1 MRLQP
6 LLAEHAP
13 MAGGNDSGAVESSG
27 PIAQQIILHLED
39 RGFVPFHPALSERFG
54 HKAAIFVG
62 MALYWTR
69 HSLRNH
75 PQRGGWF
82 HMSIAQWQTAIG
94 LTRTEQAT
102 VRTELMGAGVLEE
115 LLIGRPSVLNYRIN
129 VKALTAALGATKH
142 GPSKPSLEAVASWMR
157 SCRVYY
163 KPLADIASNIAAG
176 LYLSYLLQCH
186 RDQLRAGQLD
196 NGCISASQL
205 DISESLALGTKVQ
218 RNARDRLKKAGLI
231 QESGAGGSLVR
242 LNFEALLLCLRGQAI
257 KPLKKSA
264 PSADLG
270 VGAATATPRAS
281 AAQLASIAL
290 PERPAASGPGLDLSG
305 LGIGLQQL
313 TLTLE
318 GVTATCPPAP
328 KRSRDL
334 LLHFLE
340 DSFPAPVGNRQVG
353 KVTNDSQKPLDSAV
367 KRNSDSDLRDLP
379 HPLERAQ
386 APRQKNAVSCI
397 LGSSESAVSY
407 NEPLQSSAQT
417 CRLNLPFPATY
428 IQDDISITTTTSK
441 VAQELEGSSSGLEF
455 APEEGE
461 VSLQAEKAQLV
472 FPIALSASQREAVE
486 SVIRGLA
493 FPDQQ
498 ELLDE
503 LHGQMAR
510 GKEIRS
516 PAGWLHGIVTKK
528 AQGQPVALVYA
539 AEVAQ
544 ARMETMTREKFD
556 ELGERLGQPAE
567 PNQRFVQNIEMN
579 EVFSKLT
586 PGVVYVIRSTGSLVQ
601 IDVSSNVLRIK
612 KADQRAWFVWLN
624 AGPVVRALRENDLF
638 PAEE

>member
-13 MAGGNDSGAVESSG
+13 MSGGDDSGAVESSG
-27 PIAQQIILHLED
+27 PVAQQIILHLED

-82 HMSIAQWQTAIG
+82 HMSIAQWQTSIG

-102 VRTELMGAGVLEE
+102 VRTELMEAGVLEE

-129 VKALTAALGATKH
+129 VKALTAALGGTKH
-142 GPSKPSLEAVASWMR
+142 GPSKPNLEAVASWMR

-196 NGCISASQL
+196 NGCVSASQL

-231 QESGAGGSLVR
+231 QECGSGGALVR

-264 PSADLG
+264 RSADLA
-270 VGAATATPRAS
+270 VGAAPATTGEPQVAS
-281 AAQLASIAL
+281 TAL
-290 PERPAASGPGLDLSG
+290 PERAAASGPGLDLSG

-318 GVTATCPPAP
+318 GVTAARPPAP

-353 KVTNDSQKPLDSAV
+353 KENDASQKSLVSAI
-367 KRNSDSDLRDLP
+367 KRSSDNDLGDLP
-379 HPLERAQ
+379 SPLQRAQ
-386 APRQKNAVSCI
+386 ASGLKNAVSCI
-397 LGSSESAVSY
+397 LGSSESAVSC
-407 NEPLQSSAQT
+407 NGHPGNLAET
-417 CRLNLPFPATY
+417 CKLDLPFPATY
-428 IQDDISITTTTSK
+428 IQDVISITTTTSE

-461 VSLQAEKAQLV
+461 VGLQEEKAQLV
-472 FPIALSASQREAVE
+472 FPIALSASHREAVE
-486 SVIRGLA
+486 RVLHGLA

-503 LHGQMAR
+503 LQGQMAR

-556 ELGERLGQPAE
+556 ELGERLGLPAE
-567 PNQRFVQNIEMN
+567 PNQRFMQNIEMN
-579 EVFSKLT
+579 EVLSKLT
-586 PGVVYVIRSTGSLVQ
+586 PGVVYIIRSTGSLVQ
-601 IDVSSNVLRIK
+601 IDGSTNVLRVK
-612 KADQRAWFVWLN
+612 RADQQAWFVMLN
-624 AGPVVRALRENDLF
+624 AGPLVRALRTNDLF

>member
-1 MRLQP
+1 MPLQP

-142 GPSKPSLEAVASWMR
+142 GPTKPSLEAVASWMR

-231 QESGAGGSLVR
+231 QECGAGGSLVR
-242 LNFEALLLCLRGQAI
+242 LNFEAILLCLRGQAI

-264 PSADLG
+264 RSTDLEVGDAPVSASKSQ
-270 VGAATATPRAS
+270 VAP
-281 AAQLASIAL
+281 IAL
-290 PERPAASGPGLDLSG
+290 PERPAVAGPSLDLSG

-318 GVTATCPPAP
+318 GVTATRPPVP

-340 DSFPAPVGNRQVG
+340 DSFPAPVGNRQVDKAIYG
-353 KVTNDSQKPLDSAV
+353 SQKPLESAL
-367 KRNSDSDLRDLP
+367 KRNGDNDLRDIP
-379 HPLERAQ
+379 NPLERAL

-397 LGSSESAVSY
+397 LGPSESAVSC
-407 NEPLQSSAQT
+407 NEPLQNSAES
-417 CRLNLPFPATY
+417 CRLDLPFPATY
-428 IQDDISITTTTSK
+428 IQDDISITTTTSE

-455 APEEGE
+455 APKEGE
-461 VSLQAEKAQLV
+461 VSLQADKAQLV

-486 SVIRGLA
+486 SVICGLA
-493 FPDQQ
+493 FSDQQ

-544 ARMETMTREKFD
+544 ARMETMTREKF
-556 ELGERLGQPAE
+556 EEFGERFGLPAE

-601 IDVSSNVLRIK
+601 IDVSTNVLRVK
-612 KADQRAWFVWLN
+612 RSDQQAWFVVMN
-624 AGPVVRALRENDLF
+624 AGPLVRALRTNDLF

>member
-13 MAGGNDSGAVESSG
+13 MVGGDDSGAVESSV

-82 HMSIAQWQTAIG
+82 HMSIAQWQTSIG

-102 VRTELMGAGVLEE
+102 VRTELMEAGVLEE
-115 LLIGRPSVLNYRIN
+115 QLIGRPSVLNYRIN
-129 VKALTAALGATKH
+129 VKALTAALGGTKH

-218 RNARDRLKKAGLI
+218 RNARDRLKKSGLI
-231 QESGAGGSLVR
+231 QECGAGGSLVR
-242 LNFEALLLCLRGQAI
+242 LNFEAILLCLRGQAI

-264 PSADLG
+264 RSADLS
-270 VGAATATPRAS
+270 VGAATARAKVTES
-281 AAQLASIAL
+281 QVSSNAL
-290 PERPAASGPGLDLSG
+290 PERPAASVPGLDLSG

-318 GVTATCPPAP
+318 GVTATHPPAP

-334 LLHFLE
+334 LLHFLD
-340 DSFPAPVGNRQVG
+340 DSFPAPVGNRQVV
-353 KVTNDSQKPLDSAV
+353 KLTHLSQKPFETAI
-367 KRNSDSDLRDLP
+367 KRNGDSDLRNLP
-379 HPLERAQ
+379 HPLERVQ

-397 LGSSESAVSY
+397 LGPSESAVSC
-407 NEPLQSSAQT
+407 NEPAQS
-417 CRLNLPFPATY
+417 CKLNLPFPATY
-428 IQDDISITTTTSK
+428 IQDDISITTTTSE

-472 FPIALSASQREAVE
+472 YPIALSASQRGAVE
-486 SVIRGLA
+486 SVIHGLA
-493 FPDQQ
+493 LPDKQ

-544 ARMETMTREKFD
+544 ARMDTMTREKFD
-556 ELGERLGQPAE
+556 ELGERLGLPAE
-567 PNQRFVQNIEMN
+567 PNQRFMQNIEMN

-601 IDVSSNVLRIK
+601 IDVSTNVLRVK
-612 KADQRAWFVWLN
+612 RSNQQAWFVMMN
-624 AGPVVRALRENDLF
+624 AGPLVRAMRTNDLF

>member
-82 HMSIAQWQTAIG
+82 HMSIAQWQTSIG

-102 VRTELMGAGVLEE
+102 VRSELMEAGVLEE
-115 LLIGRPSVLNYRIN
+115 QLIGRPSVLNYRIN
-129 VKALTAALGATKH
+129 VKALTAALGGTKH
-142 GPSKPSLEAVASWMR
+142 GPSKPSLDAVASWMR

-186 RDQLRAGQLD
+186 RDQLRSGQLD
-196 NGCISASQL
+196 NGCISAPQL

-231 QESGAGGSLVR
+231 QECGPGGSLVR

-264 PSADLG
+264 RTADLG
-270 VGAATATPRAS
+270 AGTTTPTTSEAPDAS
-281 AAQLASIAL
+281 NAL
-290 PERPAASGPGLDLSG
+290 PKRPAVSGLGLDLSG

-318 GVTATCPPAP
+318 GVTSTRPPEP

-353 KVTNDSQKPLDSAV
+353 KVTYDSERPLESSV

-379 HPLERAQ
+379 SPLDRVH
-386 APRQKNAVSCI
+386 APPQKNAVSCI
-397 LGSSESAVSY
+397 LGSSESAVSC
-407 NEPLQSSAQT
+407 NETFQSSAQS
-417 CRLNLPFPATY
+417 CRLDLPFPALY
-428 IQDDISITTTTSK
+428 IQDDFSITTTTTE

-455 APEEGE
+455 APEEVE
-461 VSLQAEKAQLV
+461 VGLQEGKAPLV
-472 FPIALSASQREAVE
+472 FPIALSPSQREAVE
-486 SVIRGLA
+486 GVIRGLA

-503 LHGQMAR
+503 LHGQMTR

-516 PAGWLHGIVTKK
+516 PAGWLHGIISKK
-528 AQGQPVALVYA
+528 SKGQPVAFVYA
-539 AEVAQ
+539 AQVAQ
-544 ARMETMTREKFD
+544 ARMETMTREKFE

-567 PNQRFVQNIEMN
+567 PNQRFVQDIEMN

>member
-13 MAGGNDSGAVESSG
+13 TAGGDDSGAVESSG

-82 HMSIAQWQTAIG
+82 HMSIAQWQTSIG

-102 VRTELMGAGVLEE
+102 VRTELMEAGVLEE

-129 VKALTAALGATKH
+129 VKALTAALGGTH

-196 NGCISASQL
+196 NGCVSASQL

-231 QESGAGGSLVR
+231 QECGSGGALVR

-264 PSADLG
+264 RSADLV
-270 VGAATATPRAS
+270 VGAAPATASEPQVAS
-281 AAQLASIAL
+281 TAL
-290 PERPAASGPGLDLSG
+290 PERPVASGPGLDLSG

-318 GVTATCPPAP
+318 GVTATRPPAP

-353 KVTNDSQKPLDSAV
+353 KENDASLKPLESAI
-367 KRNSDSDLRDLP
+367 KRSSDNDLGDLP
-379 HPLERAQ
+379 SPLQRAQ
-386 APRQKNAVSCI
+386 APGLKNAVSCI
-397 LGSSESAVSY
+397 LGSSESAVSC
-407 NEPLQSSAQT
+407 NGHPGNLAET
-417 CRLNLPFPATY
+417 CKLDLPFPATY
-428 IQDDISITTTTSK
+428 IQDVISITTTTSE

-461 VSLQAEKAQLV
+461 VGLQEEKAQLV
-472 FPIALSASQREAVE
+472 FPIALSTSHREAVE
-486 SVIRGLA
+486 RVIHGLA

-503 LHGQMAR
+503 LQGQMAR

-556 ELGERLGQPAE
+556 ELGERLGLPAE
-567 PNQRFVQNIEMN
+567 PNQRFMQNIEMN

-586 PGVVYVIRSTGSLVQ
+586 PGVVYIIRSTGSLVQ
-601 IDVSSNVLRIK
+601 IDGSTNVLRVK
-612 KADQRAWFVWLN
+612 RADQQAWFVMLN
-624 AGPVVRALRENDLF
+624 AGPLVRALRTNDLF

>member
-13 MAGGNDSGAVESSG
+13 MSGGDDSGAVESSG

-82 HMSIAQWQTAIG
+82 HMSITQWQTSIG

-102 VRTELMGAGVLEE
+102 VRTELMEAGVLEE

-129 VKALTAALGATKH
+129 VQALTAALVGTL
-142 GPSKPSLEAVASWMR
+142 GPSKPNLEAVASWMR

-196 NGCISASQL
+196 NGCVSASQL

-231 QESGAGGSLVR
+231 QECGSGGSLVR
-242 LNFEALLLCLRGQAI
+242 INFEALLLCLRGQAI

-264 PSADLG
+264 RSADLV
-270 VGAATATPRAS
+270 VGAAPATASDPQVAS
-281 AAQLASIAL
+281 TAL
-290 PERPAASGPGLDLSG
+290 PERPDASGPGLDLSG

-318 GVTATCPPAP
+318 GVTATRPSAP

-340 DSFPAPVGNRQVG
+340 DRFPGPVGNRQVG
-353 KVTNDSQKPLDSAV
+353 KVNDASQQPLVSAV
-367 KRNSDSDLRDLP
+367 KRSSDNHLGDLP
-379 HPLERAQ
+379 SPLQRGQ
-386 APRQKNAVSCI
+386 APGHKNAVSCI
-397 LGSSESAVSY
+397 LGSSESAVSC
-407 NEPLQSSAQT
+407 NGHPENFAET
-417 CRLNLPFPATY
+417 CKLDLPFPATY
-428 IQDDISITTTTSK
+428 IQDDISITTTTSE
-441 VAQELEGSSSGLEF
+441 VAQKLEGSSSGLEF
-455 APEEGE
+455 APAEGE
-461 VSLQAEKAQLV
+461 VGLQEEKAQLV
-472 FPIALSASQREAVE
+472 FPIDLSAMHREAVE
-486 SVIRGLA
+486 RVIHRLA

-503 LHGQMAR
+503 LQGQMAR

-516 PAGWLHGIVTKK
+516 PAGWLHGIVAKK
-528 AQGQPVALVYA
+528 SQGQPVALVYA

-544 ARMETMTREKFD
+544 ARMATMTREKFD
-556 ELGERLGQPAE
+556 ELGERFGQPAE

-586 PGVVYVIRSTGSLVQ
+586 PGVVYVIGSTGSLVQ
-601 IDVSSNVLRIK
+601 IDGSTNVLRVK
-612 KADQRAWFVWLN
+612 RSDQQAWFVMLN
-624 AGPVVRALRENDLF
+624 AGPLVRALRTNDLF

>member
-1 MRLQP
+1 VRLQP

-13 MAGGNDSGAVESSG
+13 VAGGNDSGAVESSG

-115 LLIGRPSVLNYRIN
+115 LLIGRPSVMNYRIN
-129 VKALTAALGATKH
+129 VKALTAALGTTKH

-186 RDQLRAGQLD
+186 RDQVRAGQLD

-231 QESGAGGSLVR
+231 QECGAGGSLVR
-242 LNFEALLLCLRGQAI
+242 LNFEAILLCLRGQAI

-264 PSADLG
+264 RSTDLG
-270 VGAATATPRAS
+270 VGATTAKAS
-281 AAQLASIAL
+281 EAHVAPTAL
-290 PERPAASGPGLDLSG
+290 PERPAASGRGLDLSG

-318 GVTATCPPAP
+318 GVTATRPPEP

-353 KVTNDSQKPLDSAV
+353 KATCGTQKSLESAV
-367 KRNSDSDLRDLP
+367 KRNSDSDLRDFP
-379 HPLERAQ
+379 DPLERAQ

-397 LGSSESAVSY
+397 LGSSESAVSC
-407 NEPLQSSAQT
+407 NEPLQTSAES
-417 CRLNLPFPATY
+417 CRLDLPFPATY
-428 IQDDISITTTTSK
+428 IQDDFSITTTTSE
-441 VAQELEGSSSGLEF
+441 VAQELEGSSSGLEL

-461 VSLQAEKAQLV
+461 VGLQEEKAQLV

-493 FPDQQ
+493 FPEQQ

-556 ELGERLGQPAE
+556 ELGERLGLPAE
-567 PNQRFVQNIEMN
+567 PNQRFVQSIEMN
-579 EVFSKLT
+579 EVLSKLS
-586 PGVVYVIRSTGSLVQ
+586 PGMVYVIRSTGSLVQ

>member
-1 MRLQP
+1 MS
-6 LLAEHAP
+6 
-13 MAGGNDSGAVESSG
+13 GGDDSGAVESSG
-27 PIAQQIILHLED
+27 PVAQQIILHLED

-82 HMSIAQWQTAIG
+82 HMSIAQWQSSIG

-102 VRTELMGAGVLEE
+102 VRTELMEAGVLEE

-129 VKALTAALGATKH
+129 VKALTAALGGTL

-196 NGCISASQL
+196 NGCVSASQL

-231 QESGAGGSLVR
+231 QECGSGGSLVR

-264 PSADLG
+264 RSADLA
-270 VGAATATPRAS
+270 VGAAPVTTGEPQVAS
-281 AAQLASIAL
+281 TAL
-290 PERPAASGPGLDLSG
+290 PERAAASGPGLDLSG

-318 GVTATCPPAP
+318 GVTATRPPAP

-353 KVTNDSQKPLDSAV
+353 KVNDDFQKPLESAV
-367 KRNSDSDLRDLP
+367 KRCSDNDLGDLP
-379 HPLERAQ
+379 SPLQRAH
-386 APRQKNAVSCI
+386 APGLKNAVSCI
-397 LGSSESAVSY
+397 LGSSESAVSC
-407 NEPLQSSAQT
+407 NGHPENFAET
-417 CRLNLPFPATY
+417 CKPDLPFPAPY
-428 IQDDISITTTTSK
+428 IQDDISITTTTSE
-441 VAQELEGSSSGLEF
+441 VAQKLEGSSSGLEF

-461 VSLQAEKAQLV
+461 VGLQEEKSQLV
-472 FPIALSASQREAVE
+472 FPVALSAMHREAVQR
-486 SVIRGLA
+486 VIHGLA

-503 LHGQMAR
+503 LQGQMAR

-516 PAGWLHGIVTKK
+516 PAGWLHGIVAKK

-539 AEVAQ
+539 AEVAK
-544 ARMETMTREKFD
+544 ARIETMTREKF
-556 ELGERLGQPAE
+556 EEIGERLGNPAE
-567 PNQRFVQNIEMN
+567 LNPWFVQNIEMN
-579 EVFSKLT
+579 EVFSRLT
-586 PGVVYVIRSTGSLVQ
+586 PGVVYVIGSTGSLVQ
-601 IDVSSNVLRIK
+601 IDVSTKVLRVK
-612 KADQRAWFVWLN
+612 RADQQAWFVMLN
-624 AGPVVRALRENDLF
+624 AGPLVRALRTNDIF

>member
-13 MAGGNDSGAVESSG
+13 MVGGDDSGAVESSV

-82 HMSIAQWQTAIG
+82 HMSIAQWQTSIG

-102 VRTELMGAGVLEE
+102 VRTELMEAGVLEE
-115 LLIGRPSVLNYRIN
+115 QLVGRPSVLNYRIN
-129 VKALTAALGATKH
+129 VKALTAALGGTKH

-196 NGCISASQL
+196 NGCVSASQL

-231 QESGAGGSLVR
+231 QECGSGGSLVR

-264 PSADLG
+264 RSSDLN
-270 VGAATATPRAS
+270 VGATPATASESQVAS
-281 AAQLASIAL
+281 TALA
-290 PERPAASGPGLDLSG
+290 ERPAANGRGLDLSG

-313 TLTLE
+313 TLTLD
-318 GVTATCPPAP
+318 GVTAARTPAP

-334 LLHFLE
+334 LLHFL
-340 DSFPAPVGNRQVG
+340 DDNFPAPVGNRQVG
-353 KVTNDSQKPLDSAV
+353 RLNGASQEPLESTE
-367 KRNSDSDLRDLP
+367 KRSSDSDLRDLT
-379 HPLERAQ
+379 HPLDRAR
-386 APRQKNAVSCI
+386 APGQKNAVSCI
-397 LGSSESAVSY
+397 LGPSESAVSC
-407 NEPLQSSAQT
+407 NGQPQNSAET
-417 CRLNLPFPATY
+417 CKLDLPFPATY
-428 IQDDISITTTTSK
+428 IQDVISITTTTSE

-455 APEEGE
+455 APEGE
-461 VSLQAEKAQLV
+461 VGLQEEKAQLV
-472 FPIALSASQREAVE
+472 FPIALSASHREAVE
-486 SVIRGLA
+486 RVIHGLA

-503 LHGQMAR
+503 LQGQMAR

-544 ARMETMTREKFD
+544 ARMETMTREKF
-556 ELGERLGQPAE
+556 EEIGERLGNPAE
-567 PNQRFVQNIEMN
+567 MNPWFVQNIEMN
-579 EVFSKLT
+579 EVFSRLT
-586 PGVVYVIRSTGSLVQ
+586 PGVVYVIGSTGSLVQ
-601 IDVSSNVLRIK
+601 IDVSTKVLRVK
-612 KADQRAWFVWLN
+612 RADQQAWFVMLN
-624 AGPVVRALRENDLF
+624 AGPLVRALRTNDIY

>member
-27 PIAQQIILHLED
+27 PVAQQIILHLED

-129 VKALTAALGATKH
+129 VKALTAALGTTKH

-231 QESGAGGSLVR
+231 QECGAGGSLVR
-242 LNFEALLLCLRGQAI
+242 LNFEAILLCLRGQAI

-264 PSADLG
+264 RSTDLG
-270 VGAATATPRAS
+270 VGATTAKAS
-281 AAQLASIAL
+281 EARVVPTAL
-290 PERPAASGPGLDLSG
+290 PERPAASGRGLDLSG

-318 GVTATCPPAP
+318 GVTATCPPVP

-353 KVTNDSQKPLDSAV
+353 KVTYDSQKPLESAV
-367 KRNSDSDLRDLP
+367 KRNSDSDLRDFP

-386 APRQKNAVSCI
+386 APRQINAVSCI
-397 LGSSESAVSY
+397 LGSSESAVSC
-407 NEPLQSSAQT
+407 NEPAQS
-417 CRLNLPFPATY
+417 CKLNLPFPATY

-441 VAQELEGSSSGLEF
+441 VAQELEGSSGLEF

-493 FPDQQ
+493 FPEQQ

-528 AQGQPVALVYA
+528 TQGQPVALVYA
-539 AEVAQ
+539 AQVAQ
-544 ARMETMTREKFD
+544 ARFETMTREKFD

-567 PNQRFVQNIEMN
+567 PNQRFVQNIEMD

-601 IDVSSNVLRIK
+601 IDGSTNVLRVK
-612 KADQRAWFVWLN
+612 RSDQQAWFVMMN
-624 AGPVVRALRENDLF
+624 AGPLVRALRTNDLF
-638 PAEE
+638 TAEE

>member
-196 NGCISASQL
+196 NGCISSSQL

-231 QESGAGGSLVR
+231 QECGAGGSLVR
-242 LNFEALLLCLRGQAI
+242 LNFEAILLCLRGQAI

-264 PSADLG
+264 RSTDLG
-270 VGAATATPRAS
+270 VGATTAKAS
-281 AAQLASIAL
+281 EAHVAPTAL
-290 PERPAASGPGLDLSG
+290 PERPAASGRGLDLSG

-318 GVTATCPPAP
+318 GVTATRPLEP

-340 DSFPAPVGNRQVG
+340 DSVPAPVGNRQVG
-353 KVTNDSQKPLDSAV
+353 KATCGTQKSLESAV

-397 LGSSESAVSY
+397 LGSSESAVSC
-407 NEPLQSSAQT
+407 NEPLQNSAES
-417 CRLNLPFPATY
+417 CRLDLPFPATY
-428 IQDDISITTTTSK
+428 IQDDISITTTTSE

-461 VSLQAEKAQLV
+461 VSLQEDKAQLV
-472 FPIALSASQREAVE
+472 FPIALSPSQREAVE
-486 SVIRGLA
+486 GVIRGLT
-493 FPDQQ
+493 FPEQQ

-503 LHGQMAR
+503 LHGQMTR

-516 PAGWLHGIVTKK
+516 PAGWLHGIISKK
-528 AQGQPVALVYA
+528 SQGQPVALVYA
-539 AEVAQ
+539 AQVAQ
-544 ARMETMTREKFD
+544 ARMETMTREKFED
-556 ELGERLGQPAE
+556 IGERLGQPAE
-567 PNQRFVQNIEMN
+567 PNQRFVQSIEMD

-601 IDVSSNVLRIK
+601 IDGSTNVLRVK
-612 KADQRAWFVWLN
+612 RSHQQAWFVMLN
-624 AGPVVRALRENDLF
+624 AGPLVRALRTNDLF